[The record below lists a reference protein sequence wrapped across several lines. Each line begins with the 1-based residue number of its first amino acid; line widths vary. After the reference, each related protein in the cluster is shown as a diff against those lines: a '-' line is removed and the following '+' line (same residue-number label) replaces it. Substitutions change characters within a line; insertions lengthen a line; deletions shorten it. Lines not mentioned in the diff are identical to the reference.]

1 MKTKEEIK
9 ELDPR
14 QCVYSSYS
22 TELDQLVIDGL
33 TAIERH
39 KNKINNSI
47 KNITESENKIMSNYP
62 NHDAYRWF
70 NKRGSCVV
78 FRTERNEKIFN
89 WEEMLKLSL

>member
-14 QCVYSSYS
+14 QCVYSSYGE
-22 TELDQLVIDGL
+22 ELDQLLINGL
-33 TAIERH
+33 TSIERH
-39 KNKINNSI
+39 KNKINE
-47 KNITESENKIMSNYP
+47 KKLREEENKIMLKFP

-78 FRTERNEKIFN
+78 FRTERNEKIFK
-89 WEEMLKLSL
+89 WEEMLKLS